1 MGEPGPHIRGSQTSG
16 SVRRLTGTS
25 ITESPLPVHI
35 KVAEE
40 AQGRKEQRGRL
51 ETTVHSWHKD
61 FMEKERLQGRL
72 LWGGKNGGGIKI
84 ARLRRAFLFKGVLG
98 VPP

>member
-1 MGEPGPHIRGSQTSG
+1 MGEPGPHIGGSRTPG

-25 ITESPLPVHI
+25 ITERPLPVHI

-51 ETTVHSWHKD
+51 ETTVHS
-61 FMEKERLQGRL
+61 
-72 LWGGKNGGGIKI
+72 
-84 ARLRRAFLFKGVLG
+84 
-98 VPP
+98 